1 MKGFKKGFKKGF
13 EKGFKKGLFGFN
25 QEIKNNKRK

>member
-13 EKGFKKGLFGFN
+13 EKGFKKGRFGFN

>member
-1 MKGFKKGFKKGF
+1 MKGFEKGF
-13 EKGFKKGLFGFN
+13 EKGFKKGRFGFN

>member
-1 MKGFKKGFKKGF
+1 MKGFEKGFKKGFKKGR
-13 EKGFKKGLFGFN
+13 FGFN

>member
-1 MKGFKKGFKKGF
+1 MKGFEKGF